1 MNLIK
6 SKLLVKIDQ
15 NSDGQRYCSPMAKS
29 EYPSILDTEEF
40 SREIGK
46 TEELSL
52 YLNPCRR
59 YFIVILDF
67 NFENLCFQHTFIVKL
82 TELIKNLGCSLN
94 FKKKIT
100 KKKRGNFEK
109 ILTVKLRNFGN

>member
-1 MNLIK
+1 
-6 SKLLVKIDQ
+6 
-15 NSDGQRYCSPMAKS
+15 MAKS

-46 TEELSL
+46 TEEFSL

-100 KKKRGNFEK
+100 KKRGNFEK